1 MSSDIQQLS
10 DIISSSVSELLEVS
24 KVNGFYL
31 PVLHEPFQPAKN
43 AFRSNTQAAEATAKI
58 IAAAIQLATTLMT
71 PEQGVNNFIAG
82 V

>member
-1 MSSDIQQLS
+1 MSSEIQQLS
-10 DIISSSVSELLEVS
+10 DIISSSVSQLLEAS
-24 KVNGFYL
+24 KANGFSL

-43 AFRSNTQAAEATAKI
+43 AFRGNAQAAEATAKI

-71 PEQGVNNFIAG
+71 PGQGLSNFIAG